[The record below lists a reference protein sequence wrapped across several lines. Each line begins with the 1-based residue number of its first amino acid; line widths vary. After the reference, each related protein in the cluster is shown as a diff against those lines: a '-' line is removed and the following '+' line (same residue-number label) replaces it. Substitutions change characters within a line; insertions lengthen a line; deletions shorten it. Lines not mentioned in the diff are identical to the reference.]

1 MKRIIEKI
9 LLNFFPKLYLGL
21 TRAQDSNDRYLFGF
35 NLIKKIH
42 KKDFNI
48 LDVGCGSGN
57 FYAYVNSISEKI
69 HYTGI
74 DFDYEKIS
82 KKKFY
87 RKENFKII
95 SKDLR
100 ESWDLNEYD
109 IVWSSEVIEHLF
121 DDKKFFNQLVKY
133 TKKNGHIIITTPY
146 LESYLSNANKYGW
159 SVEPSK
165 EEIVGHVKLGYT
177 EKDLVKF
184 GVENNLKLVDIYF
197 ISECNNFRSKY
208 FFKLNN
214 GLLCYIFNI
223 LYYIGIL
230 NFKRF
235 SSNREKINKLNYFS
249 IAAVY
254 QK

>member
-1 MKRIIEKI
+1 M
-9 LLNFFPKLYLGL
+9 
-21 TRAQDSNDRYLFGF
+21 
-35 NLIKKIH
+35 
-42 KKDFNI
+42 
-48 LDVGCGSGN
+48 
-57 FYAYVNSISEKI
+57 
-69 HYTGI
+69 
-74 DFDYEKIS
+74 
-82 KKKFY
+82 
-87 RKENFKII
+87 
-95 SKDLR
+95 
-100 ESWDLNEYD
+100 
-109 IVWSSEVIEHLF
+109 F

-177 EKDLVKF
+177 EKDLVDF

-235 SSNREKINKLNYFS
+235 SSNREKINKINYFS